1 MTDRETLREKAE
13 RVNTWGENWST
24 SFDDRTQVRDVYDR
38 LVASVEGVDEAD
50 YIAAADP
57 PTVLAL
63 LDDLDRAEAEVKRLR
78 EDIRSIHAD
87 AGPSQGF
94 FSESGYSERDHCCG
108 TCGEHGEYGVEWPC
122 ATVRLLDRGD
132 DQ

>member
-1 MTDRETLREKAE
+1 MTDWETLREKAE

-24 SFDDRTQVRDVYDR
+24 SFDDRTRVRDVYDR

-78 EDIRSIHAD
+78 EGIAKRARALQEHAD
-87 AGPSQGF
+87 NLRRM
-94 FSESGYSERDHCCG
+94 SGG
-108 TCGEHGEYGVEWPC
+108 GWVEIVVPLRRT
-122 ATVRLLDRGD
+122 ADTLTRLLDGGD

>member
-63 LDDLDRAEAEVKRLR
+63 LRDLARTEAEVERLNGVAIHG
-78 EDIRSIHAD
+78 DIDGIEAD
-87 AGPSQGF
+87 EVELLG
-94 FSESGYSERDHCCG
+94 EVDH
-108 TCGEHGEYGVEWPC
+108 
-122 ATVRLLDRGD
+122 D
-132 DQ
+132 